1 MKSRPAAAERRRSA
15 VAACLLALAVLI
27 CAAPVP
33 AGAQLR
39 ALSETGTPVLAGD
52 RVLWGERAGDALRVL
67 SAPVAGGEPA
77 LFGSLPL
84 AAGDDFRIAAGEGRV
99 AAVVRDVRG
108 FSALGRLY
116 VAGLD
121 GAFGLAAA
129 DIGEEPV
136 EFRAVSF
143 VQATAHGVL
152 TLERAPVLRS
162 GGVRRRVTLPPDAD
176 PELIATAGDLGV
188 AAARGV
194 LIVFN
199 LRSGTEIRQI
209 GLDRFEDETLNGLSL
224 SPEGDVAATVPVGDG
239 SDVLLYSPS
248 WDDGVRVL
256 ATGAQFEGVATAG
269 GRVAFVGG
277 SASRD
282 GVRVSVLSG
291 DGAVVYRG
299 PWVSDA
305 TGLAFDG
312 RSLAFRTGGCGY
324 AGPVGAWEAR
334 LPAGPCGRSEVTV
347 DAQIE
352 SRRLTARVTCINA
365 ADDLCRVSAVAR
377 TFRGALAGRATAR
390 VRRGGARDLR
400 IRLNARGRKAAPEGL
415 QLTVRATDP
424 DGRARVVYG
433 E

>member
-1 MKSRPAAAERRRSA
+1 M
-15 VAACLLALAVLI
+15 
-27 CAAPVP
+27 
-33 AGAQLR
+33 
-39 ALSETGTPVLAGD
+39 
-52 RVLWGERAGDALRVL
+52 
-67 SAPVAGGEPA
+67 
-77 LFGSLPL
+77 
-84 AAGDDFRIAAGEGRV
+84 
-99 AAVVRDVRG
+99 
-108 FSALGRLY
+108 
-116 VAGLD
+116 
-121 GAFGLAAA
+121 
-129 DIGEEPV
+129 
-136 EFRAVSF
+136 
-143 VQATAHGVL
+143 
-152 TLERAPVLRS
+152 
-162 GGVRRRVTLPPDAD
+162 
-176 PELIATAGDLGV
+176 
-188 AAARGV
+188 
-194 LIVFN
+194 LIVFD

-209 GLDRFEDETLNGLSL
+209 GLGRFEDETLNGLSL

-277 SASRD
+277 TASRD

-305 TGLAFDG
+305 TALAFDG
-312 RSLAFRTGGCGY
+312 RSLAFRTARLRVRRAGRGVGGAASG
-324 AGPVGAWEAR
+324 GPVRTLG
-334 LPAGPCGRSEVTV
+334 G
-347 DAQIE
+347 D
-352 SRRLTARVTCINA
+352 RRRPDRVAAADRRACTCINA

-390 VRRGGARDLR
+390 VRRGGARDLE

-415 QLTVRATDP
+415 RLTVRATDP